1 MMHAIQ
7 RQSAP
12 TTEVEDLQ
20 ETILTIDCL
29 AQGGFSEIASI
40 ARLALSRLETQDGYR
55 HLDDIANALSAIW
68 GRADDTKN
76 CINSEAGEVGCA
88 FVDEAR
94 SRRMAAQMGGI

>member
-1 MMHAIQ
+1 MAKF
-7 RQSAP
+7 A
-12 TTEVEDLQ
+12 TTEAQDLRD
-20 ETILTIDCL
+20 TILTIDCL
-29 AQGGFSEIASI
+29 SQGGFSEIASI

-94 SRRMAAQMGGI
+94 NRRMAAHLGGAQ